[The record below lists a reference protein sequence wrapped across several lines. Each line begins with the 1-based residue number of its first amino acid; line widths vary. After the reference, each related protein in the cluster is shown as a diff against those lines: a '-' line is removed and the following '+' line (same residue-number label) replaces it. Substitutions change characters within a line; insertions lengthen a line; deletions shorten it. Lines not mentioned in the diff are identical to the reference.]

1 MKSGITRKL
10 ILYFSIVIVVFAI
23 IITVTFS
30 LVYSDHNKTVL
41 KGDLLHQAQMIVE
54 VIETNGNLT
63 ITDAQLNNVI
73 QIQDLK
79 DMQVWLVSNS
89 GKITRLTESQMG
101 MGMMKNMFNLTAS
114 TRELLQSVLD
124 GQQISTDHVR
134 GLFNTD
140 TLTIGTPIYEGT
152 NVIGALFI
160 STSNSSVNQISRQG
174 LNIFWISTLIG
185 LVFASLLGYY
195 LSLHFVKPLNKA
207 NSAINTLAKGDYTVN
222 IDSSSK
228 DELGL
233 LSSNINT
240 LAKRLESAKESSD
253 NLEKMRQNFISDI
266 THELRTPVTVIR
278 GLAEGIQDDIGN
290 SKDSAHQIIEESESM
305 KRLIL
310 DLLEL
315 SKLQDPD
322 FIIEKKTIELHDL
335 FSDITRSVQPL
346 LLKKN
351 IELMSHI
358 SDEQM
363 NVSAD
368 YQRLRQLIFII
379 VDNAIKFSNENSS
392 IHLDA
397 SIIKDMI
404 ELKIS
409 DHGQGMSD
417 QQKKE
422 LFTRYSK
429 DFNHDNEGSGLGL
442 TIAHKIALRHD
453 IKMKVDSTLNEGTS
467 FTLSIPL
474 VTRGTLSS

>member
-10 ILYFSIVIVVFAI
+10 ILYFSLVIVVFAI
-23 IITVTFS
+23 IISLTFS
-30 LVYSDHNKTVL
+30 LVYSNNNKTNL
-41 KGDLLHQAQMIVE
+41 KGDLLHQAQMIVD

-63 ITDAQLNNVI
+63 ISDSQLNEVL
-73 QIQDLK
+73 QMPDLK
-79 DMQVWLVSNS
+79 DIQVWLVSKS
-89 GKITRLTESQMG
+89 GTIFRLTENQMG

-114 TRELLQSVLD
+114 TRELLQKVLD
-124 GQQISTDHVR
+124 GQQLSTDRVR

-174 LNIFWISTLIG
+174 LNIFWISTLFG
-185 LVFASLLGYY
+185 LIFASILGYY

-207 NSAINTLAKGDYTVN
+207 NSAINTLAGGDYTVN
-222 IDSSSK
+222 LSSSSK

-240 LAKRLESAKESSD
+240 LAQRLESAKESSD

-290 SKDSAHQIIEESESM
+290 PKDSAHQIIEESESM

-322 FIIEKKTIELHDL
+322 FIIEKRVIELHDL
-335 FSDITRSVQPL
+335 LSDISRSVQPL

-351 IELMSHI
+351 MRLI
-358 SDEQM
+358 SSITEDQM

-379 VDNAIKFSNENSS
+379 VDNAIKFSIDNSE
-392 IHLDA
+392 ITLNA
-397 SIIKDMI
+397 SIIKNKI

-409 DHGQGMSD
+409 DSGIGMSD
-417 QQKKE
+417 NQKKE
-422 LFTRYSK
+422 LFNRYSK
-429 DFNHDNEGSGLGL
+429 DLSHSKEGSGLGL
-442 TIAHKIALRHD
+442 TIAHKIALRHN
-453 IKMKVDSTLNEGTS
+453 IEIKVDSTLDLGTS
-467 FTLSIPL
+467 FILSIPL
-474 VTRGTLSS
+474 LSNQN